1 VVVLLPS
8 CDFVPEIC
16 EFVFEDLFGLL
27 CGIDCIGR
35 GLFGGVHRESQGWGS
50 RFEGLSLFDQF
61 EDIGRSLEYLF
72 IWTVERHMS

>member
-27 CGIDCIGR
+27 CRIDCVGR
-35 GLFGGVHRESQGWGS
+35 SLFGGFHCTNQGWGS
-50 RFEGLSLFDQF
+50 RLERPSLWDQF
-61 EDIGRSLEYLF
+61 EYIGRTLEYLS